1 MNDEQQPLTADPQV
15 VRDWLTHLYGG
26 CPGFISICSD
36 KDGWAGRRFAADE
49 TGIEAAVQYASE
61 LDRRRAT
68 GVYAQSTTLREKP
81 DEGRGGEDL
90 AYGLT
95 HLWADGDYGTVGHK
109 PGPDDLPAP
118 PDADAVAKV
127 VAESRLPAPSGW
139 AHTGGG
145 YNPIWQLAEN
155 YLIPDEDDRARVKE
169 VTTGVQAILA
179 AEAYRHGWSWDG
191 EVGNLD
197 RLMKI
202 PGTVNRKEGLERPAT
217 IGPGTGEVFELADLA
232 GLVAELAPGARD
244 LLEQAA
250 REKQERKA
258 ARLGRKVLP
267 PRAPRQPRAHSGDGP
282 LDVLADMLGF
292 RDVLEPAGFTYEGT
306 HSDGR
311 EKWLRA
317 AAGGD
322 RPSSAY
328 SLLANDH
335 VAINWSERS
344 DLPVGA
350 LAPGQKLTI
359 GTLWAHLN
367 YGGDTSEAARDI
379 MRAAAGRATQGA
391 AGRLSIAVLTE
402 VKRRCQK
409 DSEAQ
414 ADGAPSTF
422 NDYLAQRGPTDA
434 GLNAVHHRGA
444 DDSAREQEPTQ
455 GPATLSESPDMRLP
469 ETFWSMST
477 QLTAIREAARRRH
490 NSPEMLMVIVLARI
504 AALCGPTVRVA
515 TGAGDPATLSI
526 FGAGVGE
533 SGSGK
538 GRGDKTG
545 RKLIPFDYETLGDD
559 FVSIGISTGRGIT
572 AAFLAKREVQ
582 LGHPDFDEEADVKGK
597 PQEKRLTQV
606 ATRAY
611 ATEDEGSTMM
621 AAIQSKHGADIPGT
635 LCKCWIGEEHRQSNA
650 TEELRRSLDADS
662 YTMSMFATFQPEPA
676 AELLATGSI
685 GLPQRTLFTL
695 AYRSEEEI
703 EATRDRTEITD
714 ADWDDYGDDRQQ
726 AFVHVAEL
734 IAPGTSGMTVS
745 KFAEDLRD
753 VVIRLPVAAQRAIA
767 RMIADG
773 ESRQTTV
780 HPLDKHQPL
789 QLAKTAAVFAALH
802 GETAVRRIHWEMA
815 NTLWGVSVAVRSMI
829 EALAETKVR
838 QAAEARRADAVATSR
853 AVKAAE
859 IEVETGANPVVVR
872 LARNLARKLTR
883 KGPMGS
889 SDAQRGLIAGS
900 DRKAY
905 QETGADTPLWP
916 AVARYAVDSNIVSV
930 DGDGVFSVA

>member
-1 MNDEQQPLTADPQV
+1 MTTVAYTAIDRLRDVLRDLGEPTRMDRSDSFRTRGLCHDGDSPDTVSVRRGDGKVDIHCHKCDGDDQYLTAIGWTAADLYDEPREHRQEPRAVPRKPRPRPVPRQGAKKPTQGRPKEVARYPYCDEAGTLLYEVVRMEPGFNGKPKSFKQVPASGKTGPGAMDGVRLVLYRLPNVVETARNGGIVAVVEGEKDAETLAAVGVTATTMPGGTGMGWDDEYTLLLKGAAEVIVIADRDEQ
-15 VRDWLTHLYGG
+15 
-26 CPGFISICSD
+26 
-36 KDGWAGRRFAADE
+36 
-49 TGIEAAVQYASE
+49 
-61 LDRRRAT
+61 
-68 GVYAQSTTLREKP
+68 
-81 DEGRGGEDL
+81 GRGHAEKVADSLERHGFAYRVLESDRAKDVTDHIAAGGTLEDL
-90 AYGLT
+90 VPAE
-95 HLWADGDYGTVGHK
+95 A
-109 PGPDDLPAP
+109 PPAP
-118 PDADAVAKV
+118 PA
-127 VAESRLPAPSGW
+127 
-139 AHTGGG
+139 
-145 YNPIWQLAEN
+145 
-155 YLIPDEDDRARVKE
+155 
-169 VTTGVQAILA
+169 
-179 AEAYRHGWSWDG
+179 
-191 EVGNLD
+191 
-197 RLMKI
+197 
-202 PGTVNRKEGLERPAT
+202 
-217 IGPGTGEVFELADLA
+217 
-232 GLVAELAPGARD
+232 
-244 LLEQAA
+244 
-250 REKQERKA
+250 
-258 ARLGRKVLP
+258 
-267 PRAPRQPRAHSGDGP
+267 
-282 LDVLADMLGF
+282 
-292 RDVLEPAGFTYEGT
+292 
-306 HSDGR
+306 
-311 EKWLRA
+311 
-317 AAGGD
+317 
-322 RPSSAY
+322 
-328 SLLANDH
+328 
-335 VAINWSERS
+335 
-344 DLPVGA
+344 
-350 LAPGQKLTI
+350 
-359 GTLWAHLN
+359 
-367 YGGDTSEAARDI
+367 
-379 MRAAAGRATQGA
+379 
-391 AGRLSIAVLTE
+391 
-402 VKRRCQK
+402 
-409 DSEAQ
+409 
-414 ADGAPSTF
+414 TF

-434 GLNAVHHRGA
+434 GLNAVQHHGA
-444 DDSAREQEPTQ
+444 DDSTRKPKLAQ
-455 GPATLSESPDMRLP
+455 GSATLSESPSMRLP

-490 NSPEMLMVIVLARI
+490 NSPEMLLVIVLARI

-545 RKLIPFDYETLGDD
+545 RKLVPFDYKTLGDD

-582 LGHPDFDEEADVKGK
+582 LGHPDFDEEADAKGK

-662 YTMSMFATFQPEPA
+662 YTMSMFATFQPDPA

-734 IAPGTSGMTVS
+734 IAPGTNGMTVA
-745 KFAEDLRD
+745 KFAENLRD

-767 RMIADG
+767 QLIADG
-773 ESRQTTV
+773 ESRETTV

-789 QLAKTAAVFAALH
+789 QLAKTAAVFAVLH

-859 IEVETGANPVVVR
+859 IEVETGANPVVAR

-905 QETGADTPLWP
+905 QETGADVPLWP
-916 AVARYAVDSNIVSV
+916 ATVRHAVDSGIVNV
-930 DGDGVFSVA
+930 ADDGTFSAA

>member
-1 MNDEQQPLTADPQV
+1 MNDEQQAAEPTPVEGAARLAERAFALFPADHPALPQCSGIGKWHDPATCEQRGKHPSVKFTTEHTTDPNEIRRQLTRRPQNYGVYVGACRGPADARLFVVDSDRPGAIEDVAKARGETWLTTMRVLTAKGYHDYLWGP
-15 VRDWLTHLYGG
+15 
-26 CPGFISICSD
+26 
-36 KDGWAGRRFAADE
+36 ADL
-49 TGIEAAVQYASE
+49 E
-61 LDRRRAT
+61 LGNGLGA
-68 GVYAQSTTLREKP
+68 LK
-81 DEGRGGEDL
+81 GEF
-90 AYGLT
+90 
-95 HLWADGDYGTVGHK
+95 DGDV
-109 PGPDDLPAP
+109 
-118 PDADAVAKV
+118 
-127 VAESRLPAPSGW
+127 
-139 AHTGGG
+139 
-145 YNPIWQLAEN
+145 
-155 YLIPDEDDRARVKE
+155 RA
-169 VTTGVQAILA
+169 GN
-179 AEAYRHGWSWDG
+179 AY
-191 EVGNLD
+191 V
-197 RLMKI
+197 
-202 PGTVNRKEGLERPAT
+202 
-217 IGPGTGEVFELADLA
+217 IGPGSVHQTGIIYTLENPEQPPVQAPAWLLDALTARPKAASVPVAGITVSMDRLDAYTRKVVQDECDAIAYAPDGDQNNAINTAAFNLGTLVGAGALSEGEARQHLLA
-232 GLVAELAPGARD
+232 
-244 LLEQAA
+244 AA
-250 REKQERKA
+250 RAGNHPEGRA
-258 ARLGRKVLP
+258 AGAVASGLG
-267 PRAPRQPRAHSGDGP
+267 AGMAQPRHP
-282 LDVLADMLGF
+282 WP
-292 RDVLEPAGFTYEGT
+292 PATPT
-306 HSDGR
+306 
-311 EKWLRA
+311 
-317 AAGGD
+317 
-322 RPSSAY
+322 
-328 SLLANDH
+328 
-335 VAINWSERS
+335 
-344 DLPVGA
+344 
-350 LAPGQKLTI
+350 
-359 GTLWAHLN
+359 
-367 YGGDTSEAARDI
+367 
-379 MRAAAGRATQGA
+379 
-391 AGRLSIAVLTE
+391 
-402 VKRRCQK
+402 
-409 DSEAQ
+409 
-414 ADGAPSTF
+414 TF
-422 NDYLAQRGPTDA
+422 NDYLAQRGPTNA
-434 GLNAVHHRGA
+434 GLNAVHHHDA
-444 DDSAREQEPTQ
+444 DGSTQEQEPTQ
-455 GPATLSESPDMRLP
+455 GSMKLSESPSMRLP

-504 AALCGPTVRVA
+504 AALCGPAVRVA

-545 RKLIPFDYETLGDD
+545 RKLVPFDYKSLGDD

-582 LGHPDFDEEADVKGK
+582 LGHPDFDEEADAKGK

-703 EATRDRTEITD
+703 EATRDRTETTD

-734 IAPGTSGMTVS
+734 IAPGTNGMTVA

-773 ESRQTTV
+773 ESRETTV

-789 QLAKTAAVFAALH
+789 QLAKTAAVFAVLH

-829 EALAETKVR
+829 EVLAETKVR

-872 LARNLARKLTR
+872 LARKLARKLAA

-905 QETGADTPLWP
+905 QETGADAPLWP
-916 AVARYAVDSNIVSV
+916 SVARYAVDSSIVSV

>member
-1 MNDEQQPLTADPQV
+1 MTTIAYTAIDRLRDVLRDMGEDTRMDRGDSFRTRGICHGGDSPDTVSVRRVDGKVSITCHKCDGDDDFLAAIGWTARDLYDEPLEGRQERPTMPPKPRPAPAAPKERRKAPGRFVGEVCRYDYPDETGTLLYQVVRIEKPGEDKTFKQVSGDGYYGTDGIRRVLYRLPQV
-15 VRDWLTHLYGG
+15 VAAAQAGG
-26 CPGFISICSD
+26 LITVVEGEKDVHTLEKLGVVATTMAGGTGMSWTDDYTQSLKGAAEVIVIADNDRLAGKDHDKGFEHAE
-36 KDGWAGRRFAADE
+36 KVAA
-49 TGIEAAVQYASE
+49 S
-61 LDRRRAT
+61 LDRH
-68 GVYAQSTTLREKP
+68 G
-81 DEGRGGEDL
+81 L
-90 AYGLT
+90 AYRVLT
-95 HLWADGDYGTVGHK
+95 SDRAKDITDHIAASGTL
-109 PGPDDLPAP
+109 DDLVPVPVPPA
-118 PDADAVAKV
+118 
-127 VAESRLPAPSGW
+127 
-139 AHTGGG
+139 
-145 YNPIWQLAEN
+145 
-155 YLIPDEDDRARVKE
+155 
-169 VTTGVQAILA
+169 
-179 AEAYRHGWSWDG
+179 
-191 EVGNLD
+191 
-197 RLMKI
+197 
-202 PGTVNRKEGLERPAT
+202 
-217 IGPGTGEVFELADLA
+217 
-232 GLVAELAPGARD
+232 
-244 LLEQAA
+244 
-250 REKQERKA
+250 
-258 ARLGRKVLP
+258 
-267 PRAPRQPRAHSGDGP
+267 
-282 LDVLADMLGF
+282 
-292 RDVLEPAGFTYEGT
+292 
-306 HSDGR
+306 
-311 EKWLRA
+311 
-317 AAGGD
+317 
-322 RPSSAY
+322 
-328 SLLANDH
+328 
-335 VAINWSERS
+335 
-344 DLPVGA
+344 
-350 LAPGQKLTI
+350 
-359 GTLWAHLN
+359 
-367 YGGDTSEAARDI
+367 
-379 MRAAAGRATQGA
+379 
-391 AGRLSIAVLTE
+391 
-402 VKRRCQK
+402 
-409 DSEAQ
+409 
-414 ADGAPSTF
+414 APSTF
-422 NDYLAQRGPTDA
+422 NDYLAQRGPTNA
-434 GLNAVHHRGA
+434 GLNAVRHRGA
-444 DDSAREQEPTQ
+444 DDSAREPELTQEPV
-455 GPATLSESPDMRLP
+455 TLSESPSMRLP

-504 AALCGPTVRVA
+504 AALCGPTARVA

-545 RKLIPFDYETLGDD
+545 RKLIPFDYETLGED

-582 LGHPDFDEEADVKGK
+582 LGHPDFDEEADAKGK

-703 EATRDRTEITD
+703 EATRDRTETTD
-714 ADWDDYGDDRQQ
+714 ADWDDYGDAGQQ
-726 AFVHVAEL
+726 TSVYVAAL
-734 IAPGTSGMTVS
+734 IAPGANGMTVS
-745 KFAEDLRD
+745 KFAENLRD
-753 VVIRLPVAAQRAIA
+753 VVIRLPVAAQREIA

-773 ESRQTTV
+773 ESRETTV
-780 HPLDKHQPL
+780 HPLDKHRPL
-789 QLAKTAAVFAALH
+789 HLAKLAAVFAVLH
-802 GETAVRRIHWEMA
+802 GETVVRRIYWEMA

-883 KGPMGS
+883 KGPMS
-889 SDAQRGLIAGS
+889 ASDAQRGLIAGS
-900 DRKAY
+900 DRRAY
-905 QETGADTPLWP
+905 QETGAEAPLWP

>member
-1 MNDEQQPLTADPQV
+1 MNDEQHPLTADPQV
-15 VRDWLTHLYGG
+15 ARDWLTHLYSG
-26 CPGFISICSD
+26 CPGFLSICSD
-36 KDGWAGRRFAADE
+36 ADGWVGRRFTTDE
-49 TGIEAAVQYASE
+49 PGIAAAVEYAIAM
-61 LDRRRAT
+61 DGRGAK
-68 GVYAQSTTLREKP
+68 GVYAQTTTLREKP
-81 DEGRGGEDL
+81 AKGRGGEDL

-95 HLWADGDYGTVGHK
+95 HLWGDGDYGTIGHK
-109 PGPDDLPAP
+109 PGLDDLPAP

-127 VAESRLPAPSGW
+127 VAESGLPEPSGW
-139 AHTGGG
+139 AHSGGG
-145 YNPIWQLAEN
+145 YNPVWALAEN
-155 YLIPDEDDRARVKE
+155 YVIASDEDRVRVKE
-169 VTTGVQAILA
+169 LTTGLQAILA
-179 AEAYRHGWSWDG
+179 AQAYHCGWSWDS

-197 RLMKI
+197 RLMKV
-202 PGTVNRKEGLERPAT
+202 PGTVNRKEGLERPTA
-217 IGPGTGEVFELADLA
+217 IGPGTGELFDLADLA
-232 GLVAELAPGARD
+232 KVVAQLAP
-244 LLEQAA
+244 AA
-250 REKQERKA
+250 RETMAQAAMERQQRKA
-258 ARLGRKVLP
+258 ARLGHKVPP
-267 PRAPRQPRAHSGDGP
+267 PRAPRQPRPASGDGP
-282 LDVLADMLGF
+282 LDVLADMWEF
-292 RDVLEPAGFTYEGT
+292 RDVLVPAGFTYEGT
-306 HSDGR
+306 HGDGR
-311 EKWLRA
+311 EKWLRP
-317 AAGGD
+317 AGSGE
-322 RPSSAY
+322 RASSAY
-328 SLLANDH
+328 SLVCDDH
-335 VAINWSERS
+335 VAVNWSERS

-359 GTLWAHLN
+359 GTLYAHLN

-379 MRAAAGRATQGA
+379 MRAAAGRTAHGA
-391 AGRLSIAVLTE
+391 AERLPAPVLAE
-402 VKRRCQK
+402 VKRRCLK
-409 DSEAQ
+409 DSEPAV
-414 ADGAPSTF
+414 ATF
-422 NDYLAQRGPTDA
+422 NDYLAQSGLTDA
-434 GLNAVHHRGA
+434 GLNAVRHHGA
-444 DDSAREQEPTQ
+444 DDSTRKPEPTQ
-455 GPATLSESPDMRLP
+455 GSATLSESPNMRLP
-469 ETFWSMST
+469 ETFWSKSP
-477 QLTAIREAARRRH
+477 QLAAIREAARRRH
-490 NSPEMLMVIVLARI
+490 NSPEMLMVIVLTRI

-515 TGAGDPATLSI
+515 TGAGDPATLSV
-526 FGAGVGE
+526 FGSGVGE

-545 RKLIPFDYETLGDD
+545 RKLVPFDYKTLGED

-572 AAFLAKREVQ
+572 AAFLAKKEVQ
-582 LGHPDFDEEADVKGK
+582 LGHPDFDEEADAKGK

-726 AFVHVAEL
+726 ASVHVAEL
-734 IAPGTSGMTVS
+734 IAPGTNRMTVA
-745 KFAEDLRD
+745 KFAENLRD
-753 VVIRLPVAAQRAIA
+753 VVVRLPVAAQREIA

-773 ESRQTTV
+773 ESRETTV
-780 HPLDKHQPL
+780 HPLDKHRPL
-789 QLAKTAAVFAALH
+789 QLAKTAAVFALLH

-815 NTLWGVSVAVRSMI
+815 NDLWGVSVAVRSMI

-872 LARNLARKLTR
+872 LARKLARKLKT
-883 KGPMGS
+883 KGPMRS
-889 SDAQRGLIAGS
+889 SDAQRGLITGA
-900 DRKAY
+900 DRRSY
-905 QETGADTPLWP
+905 QETGADAPLWP
-916 AVARYAVDSNIVSV
+916 AVARYASDSGIVSI
-930 DGDGVFSVA
+930 DGDGVFSVV